1 MKKRIIMCIIAS
13 AMICGSLASCG
24 KSVGTGSSS
33 SKTQAATT
41 AVSTEAPTEAAT
53 DVSTAAAETTAAQ
66 NEQAETTTAAS
77 DELIAEAANVLNN
90 LNAVDYIGGGSSV
103 EVDESTVLNVDN
115 KYPYTKVTDSRF
127 SSVEDVKKYITDAVC
142 GSLLEY
148 RYKVIYEG
156 EPSMFIDSDGSLW
169 FLQGAR
175 GCGFTYNSD
184 PVVSDVTE
192 DSFTIT
198 VNFDDHGADSTMVV
212 KAVKENGLWKASS
225 FSVNGGEENRR

>member
-33 SKTQAATT
+33 SDTQAATIT
-41 AVSTEAPTEAAT
+41 AAAEEPTEAAT
-53 DVSTAAAETTAAQ
+53 EESTEAAAETTAAQ
-66 NEQAETTTAAS
+66 NEQTETSAAS
-77 DELIAEAANVLNN
+77 DELIAEAAKVLNN
-90 LNAVDYIGGGSSV
+90 LNSVDYIGGGSSV

-115 KYPYTKVTDSRF
+115 KYPYTKVTDMRF

-142 GSLLEY
+142 GSLLET

-156 EPSMFIDSDGSLW
+156 DPAMFTDSDGSLW

-198 VNFDDHGADSTMVV
+198 VDFDDHGADSTMVV

>member
-24 KSVGTGSSS
+24 NNVGSGSVSSES
-33 SKTQAATT
+33 QAETT
-41 AVSTEAPTEAAT
+41 APATEESTEAETEE
-53 DVSTAAAETTAAQ
+53 STETAETTAAPDTR
-66 NEQAETTTAAS
+66 AETSAAS
-77 DELIAEAANVLNN
+77 EELIAEAAKVLNN

-115 KYPYTKVTDSRF
+115 KYPYTKVTDPRF
-127 SSVEDVKKYITDAVC
+127 SSVEEVKKYITDAVS
-142 GSLLEY
+142 GSLLES

-156 EPSMFIDSDGSLW
+156 DPAMFTDSDGSLW

-175 GCGFTYNSD
+175 GCGFTFTGE

-198 VNFDDHGADSTMVV
+198 VKFDDSGAESTMVV
-212 KAVKENGLWKASS
+212 KAVNENGLWKASS
-225 FSVNGGEENRR
+225 FSVNGGVENRR

>member
-24 KSVGTGSSS
+24 NNVGSGSVSSES
-33 SKTQAATT
+33 QAETT
-41 AVSTEAPTEAAT
+41 APATEESTEAETEE
-53 DVSTAAAETTAAQ
+53 STEAAETTVAPDT
-66 NEQAETTTAAS
+66 QAETSVAS
-77 DELIAEAANVLNN
+77 EELIAEAAKVLNN

-115 KYPYTKVTDSRF
+115 KYPYTKVTDPRF
-127 SSVEDVKKYITDAVC
+127 SSVEEVKKYITDAVS
-142 GSLLEY
+142 GSLLES

-156 EPSMFIDSDGSLW
+156 DPAMFTDSDGSLW

-175 GCGFTYNSD
+175 GCGFTFTGE

-198 VNFDDHGADSTMVV
+198 VKFDDSGAESTMVV
-212 KAVKENGLWKASS
+212 KAVNENGLWKASS
-225 FSVNGGEENRR
+225 FSVNGGVENRR

>member
-24 KSVGTGSSS
+24 DSVGTGSSK
-33 SKTQAATT
+33 KTETTT
-41 AVSTEAPTEAAT
+41 AASTTEASTEAASEESTE
-53 DVSTAAAETTAAQ
+53 AAETTAAP
-66 NEQAETTTAAS
+66 ESQAETSAVS
-77 DELIAEAANVLNN
+77 DELIAEAAKVLNN

-103 EVDESTVLNVDN
+103 EVDESAVLNVDN

-127 SSVEDVKKYITDAVC
+127 SSIEEVKKYVTDAVC
-142 GSLLEY
+142 GSLLES
-148 RYKVIYEG
+148 RYKCIYEG
-156 EPSMFIDSDGSLW
+156 EPAMFTDSDGSLW

-175 GCGFTYNSD
+175 GCGFSFNSD

-198 VNFDDHGADSTMVV
+198 VKFDDFGADSTMVV